1 MRQTTIVAGLA
12 AMLPST
18 AQAWSIPALL
28 DIRQTT
34 RPYQDVVCKPQTG
47 SGAQLPPCV
56 QIENIELACQPN
68 GTNPIDY
75 EAHAQCICGGSFFA
89 EKLACERCLTI
100 HGLRSERNLAFY
112 SGVLSSASNALCTGT
127 PTAVFA
133 SIYSGIEAAATPV
146 TTGATAT
153 SDQAPSNTAISLYYT
168 ASGPQGPGTITGAA
182 ASATAAV
189 NRTTT
194 SPSTAATGSASGATG
209 TSSTRASTA
218 TTGTASGA
226 AATSTTAGSGAMP
239 TYAAGGLLMG
249 AAGIAVLAG
258 L

>member
-1 MRQTTIVAGLA
+1 MRQTVIIAGLT

-18 AQAWSIPALL
+18 AQAWSVPALL
-28 DIRQTT
+28 DTRQSSS
-34 RPYQDVVCKPQTG
+34 PYQDVVCKPQTG
-47 SGAQLPPCV
+47 PGAQLPPCV
-56 QIENIELACQPN
+56 QIENIELACTPN

-100 HGLRSERNLAFY
+100 HGLRSQRSLAFY
-112 SGVLSSASNALCTGT
+112 SGVLSSASNSLCTGT

-133 SIYSGIEAAATPV
+133 SIYSVIEAAATPV

-168 ASGPQGPGTITGAA
+168 ATGPQGPGTITGAA
-182 ASATAAV
+182 ASATAVASP
-189 NRTTT
+189 TTT
-194 SPSTAATGSASGATG
+194 SPSATATGSASGG
-209 TSSTRASTA
+209 SGSSPTRASTA

-226 AATSTTAGSGAMP
+226 AATTTTAGSGAMP
-239 TYAAGGLLMG
+239 AYAAGGFLMG
-249 AAGIAVLAG
+249 AAGFAVFAG

>member
-89 EKLACERCLTI
+89 EKLACERCLTV

-146 TTGATAT
+146 TTGATVT

-182 ASATAAV
+182 ASATAV
-189 NRTTT
+189 SRTTT